1 MKTIFRPAPIV
12 RHVELDVAHLDE
24 RVRSR
29 RGLFTEW
36 IVTNGLGGYLSGTV
50 GGLNTRRYHGWLIAA
65 LPAPHGRTIMLNQL
79 RERLIV
85 GDQSYVLDCDDLVHR
100 DTPDPISPYLSEF
113 RLENGLPVWVF
124 RCAGNVIEKRACMVH
139 LQNTAYIT
147 YTLLEGEGGRL
158 EVQPAMHVRSHDDSL
173 AGPPQEQYRWTGVED
188 GFELYVSDDLP
199 VLKLAWNCDE
209 CGFQMK
215 TRRLDNLR
223 YRIEQARG
231 YDWEGSLWS
240 PGKFATDLRS
250 EKPAALTAS
259 TEDWEKVRALS
270 AGASFATEL
279 ERKRRLL
286 RAAPPEAREGFA
298 AELVFAADQFLITPM
313 GRTADQI
320 RAHAVGDEIR
330 TVIAGYHWFT
340 DWGRDTMISL
350 EGLTLSTGRYRE
362 AEYILRSFGNYIH
375 NGLIPNM
382 FPEGRTSG
390 LYHTADATLWFFH
403 AIDRYVQV
411 TSDWETLEF
420 LLPKM
425 VDVAEWHL
433 RGTDFGIHIDQ
444 NDGLMVQGQDGYQ
457 LTWMDAKVGDWV
469 VTPRRGKTVEL
480 NALWYNALRLL
491 VEWLEALEDT
501 RTDRARYLQL
511 ADRCRESFN
520 RRFWNGDKGCLFDVV
535 DTFEGG
541 DDAQIRPNQLIA
553 ISLKYPVLDEARWKP
568 VVERCMRELLTPVG
582 LRSLARGEKDYKPRY
597 DGDLWARDAAYHQGT
612 VWGWLIGPFVNAWM
626 KTFPEQAEKAQAF
639 LHGFDQHLYEDGVGT
654 ISEIFD
660 AEEPFT
666 PRGCMAQ
673 AWSVAEV
680 LRCEV
685 MLHQMRSDKET
696 QKELDLTAAKK

>member
-1 MKTIFRPAPIV
+1 
-12 RHVELDVAHLDE
+12 
-24 RVRSR
+24 
-29 RGLFTEW
+29 
-36 IVTNGLGGYLSGTV
+36 
-50 GGLNTRRYHGWLIAA
+50 
-65 LPAPHGRTIMLNQL
+65 
-79 RERLIV
+79 
-85 GDQSYVLDCDDLVHR
+85 SYVLACDDLVHK
-100 DTPDPISPYLSEF
+100 DAVAPISPYLTEF

-124 RCAGNVIEKRACMVH
+124 RCGGNVIEKRTCMVH

-173 AGPPQEQYRWTGVED
+173 AGPPEEQYRWTGVED

-199 VLKLAWNCDE
+199 VLKLVWNCGE

-215 TRRLDNLR
+215 TQRLDNLR

-240 PGKFATDLRS
+240 PGGFTGELRPGKS
-250 EKPAALTAS
+250 ASLTAS

-270 AGASFATEL
+270 PGAAFAAEL

-286 RAAPPEAREGFA
+286 RTAPPEAREGFP
-298 AELVFAADQFLITPM
+298 AELVLAADQFLITPI
-313 GRTADQI
+313 GRTADQV

-403 AIDRYVQV
+403 AIDRYLQA

-433 RGTDFGIHIDQ
+433 RGTDFGIYIDQ

-469 VTPRRGKTVEL
+469 VTPRRGKAVEL
-480 NALWYNALRLL
+480 SALWYNALRLL

-501 RTDRARYLQL
+501 RTDRARYLEW
-511 ADRCRESFN
+511 ANRCRDSFN
-520 RRFWNGDKGCLFDVV
+520 RRFWNSEKGCLFDVV
-535 DTFEGG
+535 DT
-541 DDAQIRPNQLIA
+541 
-553 ISLKYPVLDEARWKP
+553 
-568 VVERCMRELLTPVG
+568 
-582 LRSLARGEKDYKPRY
+582 
-597 DGDLWARDAAYHQGT
+597 
-612 VWGWLIGPFVNAWM
+612 
-626 KTFPEQAEKAQAF
+626 
-639 LHGFDQHLYEDGVGT
+639 
-654 ISEIFD
+654 
-660 AEEPFT
+660 
-666 PRGCMAQ
+666 
-673 AWSVAEV
+673 
-680 LRCEV
+680 
-685 MLHQMRSDKET
+685 
-696 QKELDLTAAKK
+696 

>member
-1 MKTIFRPAPIV
+1 M
-12 RHVELDVAHLDE
+12 
-24 RVRSR
+24 
-29 RGLFTEW
+29 
-36 IVTNGLGGYLSGTV
+36 
-50 GGLNTRRYHGWLIAA
+50 
-65 LPAPHGRTIMLNQL
+65 MLNHL

-85 GDQSYVLDCDDLVHR
+85 GGQTYVLACDDLIHK
-100 DTPDPISPYLSEF
+100 DTGDPVSPYLSEF

-124 RCAGNVIEKRACMVH
+124 HCDGNVIEKRTCMVH

-158 EVQPAMHVRSHDDSL
+158 EVQPAVHVRSHDDSL
-173 AGPPQEQYRWTGVED
+173 AGPPEEQYRWTGVED
-188 GFELYVSDDLP
+188 GFELRVSDDLP
-199 VLKLAWNCDE
+199 VLKLVWNCDE
-209 CGFQMK
+209 CDFHMK
-215 TRRLDNLR
+215 TRRLGNLR

-240 PGKFATDLRS
+240 PGGFTGELRPGKS
-250 EKPAALTAS
+250 AALTAS

-270 AGASFATEL
+270 PAAAFAVEL

-286 RAAPPEAREGFA
+286 RTAPPEAREGFP

-403 AIDRYVQV
+403 AIDRYLQV

-444 NDGLMVQGQDGYQ
+444 NDGLMVQGQEGYQ

-469 VTPRRGKTVEL
+469 VTPRRGKAVEL

-511 ADRCRESFN
+511 ADQCRDSFN

-535 DTFEGG
+535 DRFEGG

-553 ISLKYPVLDEARWKP
+553 ISLKYPVLDESRWKP

-597 DGDLWARDAAYHQGT
+597 DGDLLARDAAYHQGT
-612 VWGWLIGPFVNAWM
+612 VWGWLIGPFVNAWL
-626 KTFPEQAEKAQAF
+626 KTFPERVEKAQAF
-639 LHGFDQHLYEDGVGT
+639 LHGFDQHIYEDGVGT

-680 LRCEV
+680 LRCGV
-685 MLHQMRSDKET
+685 MLRRMLSEKGS
-696 QKELDLTAAKK
+696 QKEMESAVSR